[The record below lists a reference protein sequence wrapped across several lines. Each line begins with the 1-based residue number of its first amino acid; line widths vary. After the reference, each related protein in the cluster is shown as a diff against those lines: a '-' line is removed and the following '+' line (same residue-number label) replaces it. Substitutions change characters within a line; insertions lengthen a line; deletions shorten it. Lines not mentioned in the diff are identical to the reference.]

1 MRQLLQ
7 DTAGYGGCK
16 MMRRILGIAHVED
29 IEGIT
34 DPQKRGA
41 VESMAL
47 RIGAQWVTQRTNFTN
62 VEDLI
67 NSIVSCT
74 SKET

>member
-1 MRQLLQ
+1 
-7 DTAGYGGCK
+7 

-34 DPQKRGA
+34 DPQKRAA
-41 VESMAL
+41 VELMAL
-47 RIGAQWVTQRTNFTN
+47 QIGAQWVTQRTNFTN

-74 SKET
+74 SKEM